1 MTPTPQITA
10 AEAARYSLSIRTT
23 SGGLAFCITSEGTEG
38 ADAPRCI
45 HSGRL
50 EASASARSVY
60 EVLQELYFTYEFL
73 SYPYR
78 SIRFFYEPEQAV
90 LVPTSLLQ
98 EGRDELWLPHSEDSV
113 GARQGEAMSALR
125 YTLPDDAKTFVL
137 SWQREAYQF
146 LRRTLLLVEPEPH
159 FAPIVEEERSKSR
172 AAQGRELLL
181 LLRPNAMDLFI
192 IAGGEV
198 EAYNSAPII
207 SGHSQ
212 EIVAG
217 EVVFYTFAFWRHF
230 ALKGNTD
237 RLTIAFSEEEKA
249 PALAQLQGA
258 AHEAGELLRPYIS
271 QITIQ
276 GYLSL
281 PHAGS
286 EVATSPQ
293 A

>member
-1 MTPTPQITA
+1 MAPSTPLTA
-10 AEAARYSLSIRTT
+10 ATAASYSLSIRTT

-38 ADAPRCI
+38 AATPHCI

-50 EASASARSVY
+50 EASASAHSVY

-98 EGRDELWLPHSEDSV
+98 EGRDELWLPHSEDVAGS
-113 GARQGEAMSALR
+113 RQGEALSALR
-125 YTLPDDAKTFVL
+125 YTLPDDTKTFVL

-181 LLRPNAMDLFI
+181 LLRSSAMDLFI

-207 SGHSQ
+207 VGHNE
-212 EIVAG
+212 EIIAG

-258 AHEAGELLRPYIS
+258 AHEASELLRPYIS

-276 GYLSL
+276 GYRSL
-281 PHAGS
+281 P
-286 EVATSPQ
+286 Q

>member
-1 MTPTPQITA
+1 
-10 AEAARYSLSIRTT
+10 
-23 SGGLAFCITSEGTEG
+23 
-38 ADAPRCI
+38 
-45 HSGRL
+45 
-50 EASASARSVY
+50 
-60 EVLQELYFTYEFL
+60 
-73 SYPYR
+73 
-78 SIRFFYEPEQAV
+78 
-90 LVPTSLLQ
+90 
-98 EGRDELWLPHSEDSV
+98 
-113 GARQGEAMSALR
+113 MSALR
-125 YTLPDDAKTFVL
+125 YTLPDDTKTFVL
-137 SWQREAYQF
+137 SWQCEAYQF
-146 LRRTLLLVEPEPH
+146 LRRTLLLVKPEPH

-172 AAQGRELLL
+172 AAQGREFLL
-181 LLRPNAMDLFI
+181 LLRPSAMDLFI

-207 SGHSQ
+207 SGHNE

-230 ALKGNTD
+230 ALEGNAD

-258 AHEAGELLRPYIS
+258 AREASELLRPYIS

-276 GYLSL
+276 GYRSL

-286 EVATSPQ
+286 EAATSPQ